1 MHRLFL
7 GHIRLAARLRGRGG
21 SRERHVTQTPDRGIP
36 LRAAVG
42 IAYRA
47 EPRVSNAVLFIIV
60 E

>member
-1 MHRLFL
+1 M
-7 GHIRLAARLRGRGG
+7 GHIRLAARVRGRGG
-21 SRERHVTQTPDRGIP
+21 SRERHVTQTLDRGIP
-36 LRAAVG
+36 LRAVVG